1 MNSKRIKFSGIFIV
15 LFFLNSFC
23 YAQDSSEVDSDS
35 ATAIVTADSVYNS
48 PEDIGDTVVTKMI
61 FTSPNDSI
69 LRWKRSPE
77 FGYMAYLDSLLKKKK
92 NDLRIDTIS
101 IDENSGR
108 SKKKTLSNSSSS
120 SPGILNSFPVKI
132 FFWLIAIFF
141 IGFILYRLFFRGG
154 LFTRGN
160 RENYVEEPVEEPEK
174 LNEYS
179 AYNDLIIEAE
189 SKNDFNLAV
198 RYLYLQS
205 LKKLSDGELILFSP
219 DKTNKMYIKELDDKS
234 YQFDFASLTLNYEYI
249 WYGKFAISRDRY
261 QKLKDDFISFNTKI

>member
-1 MNSKRIKFSGIFIV
+1 MNNKSIRFSEIFIV

-23 YAQDSSEVDSDS
+23 YAQDSSEVGSDS
-35 ATAIVTADSVYNS
+35 ATAVIAPDSVYNAA
-48 PEDIGDTVVTKMI
+48 EDIGDTVVTKII
-61 FTSPNDSI
+61 FASPGDS
-69 LRWKRSPE
+69 LLKWKRSPE
-77 FGYMAYLDSLLKKKK
+77 FGYMDYLDSLLKKKK

-108 SKKKTLSNSSSS
+108 SKRKTFSNSSSS
-120 SPGILNSFPVKI
+120 SPGILNSFPVKV
-132 FFWLIAIFF
+132 FLWLVAIFF

-160 RENYVEEPVEEPEK
+160 TENYVEPTVEEPEK

-179 AYNDLIIEAE
+179 TYNDLIAEAE
-189 SKNDFNLAV
+189 SRNDLNLAV

-205 LKKLSDGELILFSP
+205 LKKLSDAELILFAP
-219 DKTNKMYIKELDDKS
+219 DKTNKTYVQELDGNS

-249 WYGKFAISRDRY
+249 WYGKFAINRDRY
-261 QKLKDDFISFNTKI
+261 QKLKDDFILFNKKI

>member
-1 MNSKRIKFSGIFIV
+1 MNNKCVKFFGIFIV
-15 LFFLNSFC
+15 LFFFNSFC
-23 YAQDSSEVDSDS
+23 YSQDSSEVDSD
-35 ATAIVTADSVYNS
+35 TAMSVVAPDSVYNV

-61 FTSPNDSI
+61 FTSPNDSLI
-69 LRWKRSPE
+69 KWKRSPE
-77 FGYMAYLDSLLKKKK
+77 FGYMDYLDSLLKKKK
-92 NDLRIDTIS
+92 SDLRIDTIS

-108 SKKKTLSNSSSS
+108 SKAFSNSSPS

-132 FFWLIAIFF
+132 FLWLVAIFC

-160 RENYVEEPVEEPEK
+160 KQNYVEEPIEEPEM

-189 SKNDFNLAV
+189 SKNDFNLAI

-205 LKKLSDGELILFSP
+205 LKKLSDAELILFSP
-219 DKTNKMYIKELDDKS
+219 DKTNKMYVQELDDKP

-249 WYGKFAISRDRY
+249 WYGKFAINRDRY
-261 QKLKDDFISFNTKI
+261 QKLKNDFFSFNTKM

>member
-1 MNSKRIKFSGIFIV
+1 MNNNRIRFSGIFIV
-15 LFFLNSFC
+15 LFFFNSFC
-23 YAQDSSEVDSDS
+23 YAQDSSDVSSDT
-35 ATAIVTADSVYNS
+35 ATAVISPDSGYNDA
-48 PEDIGDTVVTKMI
+48 EDIGDTVVTKI
-61 FTSPNDSI
+61 LIASSGDS
-69 LRWKRSPE
+69 LLKWKRSPE

-108 SKKKTLSNSSSS
+108 SKSKTISNSSSS
-120 SPGILNSFPVKI
+120 SPGILNSIPVKI

-154 LFTRGN
+154 MFTRAS
-160 RENYVEEPVEEPEK
+160 RESYVEESVEEPEK

-179 AYNDLIIEAE
+179 AYNNLIIEAE

-198 RYLYLQS
+198 RYLFLQS
-205 LKKLSDGELILFSP
+205 LKKLSDAELIRFSP
-219 DKTNKMYIKELDDKS
+219 DKTNKMYVQELDDKS

-249 WYGKFAISRDRY
+249 WYGKFAIKQDRY

>member
-1 MNSKRIKFSGIFIV
+1 MNNKSIRFSGIFIV

-23 YAQDSSEVDSDS
+23 YAQDSSEVGSDS
-35 ATAIVTADSVYNS
+35 ATAVIAPDSVYNAA
-48 PEDIGDTVVTKMI
+48 EDIGDTVVTKII
-61 FTSPNDSI
+61 FASPGDS
-69 LRWKRSPE
+69 LLKWKRSPE
-77 FGYMAYLDSLLKKKK
+77 FGYMDYLDSLLKKKK

-108 SKKKTLSNSSSS
+108 SKNKTFSNSSSS

-132 FFWLIAIFF
+132 FFWLVAIFF

-154 LFTRGN
+154 LFTRGKT
-160 RENYVEEPVEEPEK
+160 ENYAEEPAEEPEQ

-179 AYNDLIIEAE
+179 AYNSLIIEAE

-205 LKKLSDGELILFSP
+205 LKKLSDAELILFSP
-219 DKTNKMYIKELDDKS
+219 DKTNKMYVQELDNNP

-249 WYGKFAISRDRY
+249 WYGKFAINRDRY